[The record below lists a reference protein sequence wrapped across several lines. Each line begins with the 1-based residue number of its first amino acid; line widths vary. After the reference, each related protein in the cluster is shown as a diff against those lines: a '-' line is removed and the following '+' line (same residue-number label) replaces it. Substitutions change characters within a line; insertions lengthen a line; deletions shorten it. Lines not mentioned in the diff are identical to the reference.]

1 MRETEGSLGMSNREQ
16 EAWGGEVRMP
26 RWLRRMLRR
35 PEALGH
41 TTEAAHEKRKAEPG
55 RSVAENA
62 DRAAVGVLSELYREG
77 RRKRR

>member
-1 MRETEGSLGMSNREQ
+1 MPNREQ

-35 PEALGH
+35 PVADSPEAV
-41 TTEAAHEKRKAEPG
+41 HEKRKAQPR

-77 RRKRR
+77 RKKRR

>member
-1 MRETEGSLGMSNREQ
+1 MSNREQ

-26 RWLRRMLRR
+26 RWLRRMLGR
-35 PEALGH
+35 PEALGD
-41 TTEAAHEKRKAEPG
+41 TPEPAHEKRKAKPG

-77 RRKRR
+77 RTKRR